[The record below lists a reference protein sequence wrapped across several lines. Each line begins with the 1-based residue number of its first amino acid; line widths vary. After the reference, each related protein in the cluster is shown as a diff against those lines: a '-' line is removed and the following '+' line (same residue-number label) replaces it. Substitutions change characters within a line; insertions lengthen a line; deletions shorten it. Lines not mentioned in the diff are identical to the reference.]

1 MSSTHSVPPRP
12 RIAAIVVALVASAA
26 LFVTGVATI
35 VRVEFLPFLLGAIIT
50 VLGFMVTDGIRLQ
63 RAAIPAEPRTE
74 VAS

>member
-1 MSSTHSVPPRP
+1 
-12 RIAAIVVALVASAA
+12 VASDA